1 MKIIPTVSIHTK
13 SGLFLPGSEIN
24 LPDGEARS
32 LIERDY
38 AIPAPSPVK
47 PAKPAEKP
55 ENGKAGEGGE

>member
-1 MKIIPTVSIHTK
+1 MKIIPSISIHTK

-38 AIPAPSPVK
+38 AIPAPPPVK
-47 PAKPAEKP
+47 PGKPA
-55 ENGKAGEGGE
+55 ENGKASEGGE